1 MATPILAAAAVIA
14 AVADPPLY
22 GPPVYLSWN
31 QVLEQYVWVFYAA
44 FLVSFCFT
52 PLLRVVATYYGII
65 DQPDRVR
72 KMHSVPVA
80 YLGGMAVFLGWLA
93 GLAVSQFRSLPI
105 AEPGLPTH
113 VTVNFS
119 IVAGACVIIVLGLWD
134 DILGIRPWAKIAGQ
148 AAAAFFLIADG
159 IGTHC
164 TGILFNSVNRWL
176 IVHQAGQFPVANTAG
191 LWLVPEWV
199 TVLTS
204 SVVVLGV
211 VIACCNATNLM
222 DGLDGL
228 CGGVTAIIAGGLL
241 FLAVHLAMSSGGYD
255 PNLDAMRVVIA
266 IALLAAVLGFIPY
279 NFNPASIFMG
289 DTGSMF
295 LGFCC
300 AVIIILMS
308 QGQHWRWFLASM
320 VMFALPVLDTA
331 LAFTRRWINGRP
343 LFSAD
348 KLHFHHQLVAR
359 GLSVKKTVLIAY
371 GLALFF
377 AVAGGM
383 IAVIRTRYAVAF
395 YLIIFAYI
403 VVAAYKMGMVHEKPR
418 VVRRHDL
425 SDGVKPTRHATL
437 EPSTVIEIRDPDQ
450 SHDDDNDDD
459 KSQTHHA
466 A

>member
-1 MATPILAAAAVIA
+1 MPTALLSEFVPSPYG
-14 AVADPPLY
+14 ADHL
-22 GPPVYLSWN
+22 LTAD

-44 FLVSFCFT
+44 FIVSFLFT

-80 YLGGMAVFLGWLA
+80 YLGGMAVFLGWLT
-93 GLAVSQFRSLPI
+93 GLAVSQFRPLPI
-105 AEPGLPTH
+105 IEPGLAEH
-113 VTVNFS
+113 VTISFS

-134 DILGIRPWAKIAGQ
+134 DILGVKPWVKVTGQ
-148 AAAAFFLIADG
+148 VASAFFLISEG

-164 TGILFNSVNRWL
+164 TAIVFNVLNRWL
-176 IVHQAGQFPVANTAG
+176 IARQQPGQWLHG
-191 LWLVPEWV
+191 LAHGGTFLVVPEWI
-199 TVLTS
+199 TILTS
-204 SVVVLGV
+204 SVIVVCV
-211 VIACCNATNLM
+211 VVACCNATNLM

-228 CGGVTAIIAGGLL
+228 CSGVTAIIAGGFL
-241 FLAVHLAMSSGGYD
+241 FLAVHLAMSSGGLD
-255 PNLDAMRVVIA
+255 PNLDALRVVIA
-266 IALLAAVLGFIPY
+266 LALLGAVLGFIPY

-300 AVIIILMS
+300 ATMIILMS

-331 LAFTRRWINGRP
+331 LAFARRWVNGRP

-359 GLSVKKTVLIAY
+359 GLSVKKTVLVSY

-377 AVAGGM
+377 AVAGSL
-383 IAVIRTRYAVAF
+383 IAVVRTRYAAMF

-403 VVAAYKMGMVHEKPR
+403 IVAAYKMGMVHEKPR
-418 VVRRHDL
+418 IVTRHDL
-425 SDGVKPTRHATL
+425 ADGV
-437 EPSTVIEIRDPDQ
+437 EPPDSSPIEPANVIELRDT
-450 SHDDDNDDD
+450 
-459 KSQTHHA
+459 SQA
-466 A
+466 R